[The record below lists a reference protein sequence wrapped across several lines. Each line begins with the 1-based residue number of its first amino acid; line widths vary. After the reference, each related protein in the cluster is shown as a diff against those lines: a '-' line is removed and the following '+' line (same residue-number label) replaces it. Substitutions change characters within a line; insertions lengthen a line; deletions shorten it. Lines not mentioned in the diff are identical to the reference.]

1 MLSPYRDL
9 TATVLEYLDRA
20 ARRAGPKTMLNVI
33 TPEFVVSSTIGKLLH
48 NQSALWIR
56 GALYADTRVAVT
68 SVPWVLGET
77 RETP

>member
-1 MLSPYRDL
+1 MTP
-9 TATVLEYLDRA
+9 
-20 ARRAGPKTMLNVI
+20 TM
-33 TPEFVVSSTIGKLLH
+33 GKLLH

-77 RETP
+77 WEAP